1 MQRKIFKPVTILMVV
16 ALLAMAAIPALA
28 APVQQEQDIVDI
40 AVADGRFTTLVTA
53 LQETG
58 LVDTLKGEG
67 PFTVFAPTDEAF
79 AALPDGMLEDL
90 LANPDQ
96 LTDILLYHVVP
107 GKVMAADVV
116 NLSSADTVLGQP
128 VSISVSDGNV
138 MVDNANVII
147 TDIEGTNGVIHV
159 IDAVIVPGAEEMAAP
174 AALPAT
180 GGETSTTNSLVIV
193 LAAAGLLLVLGGFGL
208 RFAASPVK

>member
-180 GGETSTTNSLVIV
+180 GGETSTTNSLVIA